1 MSNFATK
8 LVNNPKMEE
17 VIAIIVTILGSA
29 IYAYLE
35 SAHKKH
41 KERKAP
47 VQRTSAPADTATTL
61 HAMPLIPSAEKK
73 APTIPTLP
81 EEGVRIT
88 AETPEEPE
96 IMVSHSD
103 THHSAERIKQLQ
115 RWRRALIDREI
126 LTPKYH

>member
-1 MSNFATK
+1 MSNFAAK

-35 SAHKKH
+35 SSYKKR
-41 KERKAP
+41 KERKATATRPSTAGTRRIPVVPQDTPAAP
-47 VQRTSAPADTATTL
+47 VQAQTAPL
-61 HAMPLIPSAEKK
+61 
-73 APTIPTLP
+73 LP
-81 EEGVRIT
+81 EEGQRVT
-88 AETPEEPE
+88 APIATPVHQP
-96 IMVSHSD
+96 STQAPRHTS
-103 THHSAERIKQLQ
+103 RQRQLQLQ